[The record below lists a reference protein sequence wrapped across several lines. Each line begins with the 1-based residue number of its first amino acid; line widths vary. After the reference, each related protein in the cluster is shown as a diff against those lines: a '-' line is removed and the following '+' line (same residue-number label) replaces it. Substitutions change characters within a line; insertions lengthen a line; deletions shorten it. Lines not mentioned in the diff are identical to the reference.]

1 MWENSMHTPS
11 DLFIAK
17 QPNTRPFQY
26 PKKKSGEKGKARE
39 RNNSKK
45 NTKEESEQVTRAAD
59 KMSLGQQF
67 LMHWTLLFVL

>member
-1 MWENSMHTPS
+1 MNTPS

-45 NTKEESEQVTRAAD
+45 NTKEESEQVTRAAF
-59 KMSLGQQF
+59 LGQIK
-67 LMHWTLLFVL
+67 

>member
-1 MWENSMHTPS
+1 MHTPS

-39 RNNSKK
+39 RKK
-45 NTKEESEQVTRAAD
+45 LKKKILKKKVNK
-59 KMSLGQQF
+59 
-67 LMHWTLLFVL
+67 

>member
-1 MWENSMHTPS
+1 MNTPS

>member
-1 MWENSMHTPS
+1 MHTPS

>member
-1 MWENSMHTPS
+1 MWENSMNTPS